1 MTPAGLPHSE
11 IPGSKRVCRSPRL
24 IAACRVLHRR
34 SAPRHPPF
42 TLSSLTIKYLRREKT
57 NLVFLFRALTLVRSS
72 RIPSVLVARFCF
84 QRSSS
89 GREAATNLVRLG
101 GSNHD
106 SRGGDR
112 LVSRFQR
119 SSMVELIGIEPTTY
133 GLQSRRSPS

>member
-89 GREAATNLVRLG
+89 GREG
-101 GSNHD
+101 HD
-106 SRGGDR
+106 ESCSSRRFQSRFLILEGGDR
-112 LVSRFQR
+112 LPR

-133 GLQSRRSPS
+133 GLQS